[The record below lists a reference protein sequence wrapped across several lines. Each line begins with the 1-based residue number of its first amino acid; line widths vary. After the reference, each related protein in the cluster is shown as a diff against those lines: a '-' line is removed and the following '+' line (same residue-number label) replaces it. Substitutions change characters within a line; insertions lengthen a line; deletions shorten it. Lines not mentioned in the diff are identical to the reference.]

1 MKRARLL
8 LLGAYVAVYLLPLGV
23 RPLFVP
29 DEYRYAEI
37 PREMLDGGDWVV
49 PRLAGFRYFEKPVL
63 SYWISA
69 GSLALLGESAF
80 GLRLPSALA
89 AGLCAWLTALAVR
102 RASEDARA
110 SLLAAGVLLTSGLFF
125 GVATYKTLDSLFTL
139 GVTASLVCAFL
150 AGEGDGRRR
159 IALWALAGAAAG
171 AAFLTKGLLG
181 FALPA
186 IVLAPV
192 LTWERRWR
200 IALRHAWIAPL
211 TAIGVVLP
219 WSLAVA
225 HSDADFWP
233 WFFWNEHVRRFS
245 SQDAQHVAPVW
256 YYVPVLLGCAMPWVP
271 LWPAAVVG
279 LRARP
284 PTPLVR
290 FALCWLA
297 SPFLLF
303 SIARG
308 KLAIYL
314 LPCFPALAIL
324 TALGLRAELARSGR
338 WLRAGLLGLG
348 VAVGAAA
355 LAAAALRAAV
365 PRLVPVYG
373 PDEGAR
379 FAAVCV
385 AALVASLAWIAA
397 ARSRRP
403 DRVLALAALAAAPLF
418 LAYPFVVPE
427 VVLERKAPGALLTR
441 HADRMTGDALVVS
454 EARLAPAVSWHARRD
469 DLLVLGGIGEL
480 RYGAS
485 RPDSRS
491 RWLGRVSSLR
501 SMIEAQAPGR
511 RAVLIAD
518 QESYA
523 EWAPRLPPPSLV
535 DSLGNFVYAEYAS
548 AHD

>member
-8 LLGAYVAVYLLPLGV
+8 LFGAYVAVYLLPLGV

-63 SYWISA
+63 SYWVSA
-69 GSLALLGESAF
+69 GSLALLGDSAF
-80 GLRLPSALA
+80 ALRLPSALA

-102 RASEDARA
+102 RSSEDARA

-125 GVATYKTLDSLFTL
+125 GVATYKTLDSLFAL

-186 IVLAPV
+186 IVLAPY

-200 IALRHAWIAPL
+200 VALRHAWIAPV

-219 WSLAVA
+219 WSVA
-225 HSDADFWP
+225 IARGDADFWP

-245 SQDAQHVAPVW
+245 SPDAQHVAPVW
-256 YYVPVLLGCAMPWVP
+256 YYAPVLLGCAMPWVP
-271 LWPAAVVG
+271 LWPAAVLG
-279 LRARP
+279 LRSRP
-284 PTPLVR
+284 ATPLVR
-290 FALCWLA
+290 FALCGLVA
-297 SPFLLF
+297 PFLLF

-324 TALGLRAELARSGR
+324 TALGLCAALERSGR
-338 WLRAGLLGLG
+338 WLRAGLIGLG
-348 VAVGAAA
+348 VAMGVAT
-355 LAAAALRAAV
+355 LAGAALRTAV
-365 PRLVPVYG
+365 PRLAAVYG
-373 PDEGAR
+373 PGEGAR
-379 FAAVCV
+379 FAAVC
-385 AALVASLAWIAA
+385 AATLLASLAWIAA
-397 ARSRRP
+397 ARSRSP
-403 DRVLALAALAAAPLF
+403 DRVLALATLAATPLL
-418 LAYPFVVPE
+418 LAYPFVVPDA
-427 VVLERKAPGALLTR
+427 VLGRKAPGALLAR
-441 HADRMTGDALVVS
+441 HADRMTGDALLVS
-454 EARLAPAVSWHARRD
+454 QARLAPAVAWHARRD

-491 RWLGRVSSLR
+491 RWLGRVSPLR
-501 SMIEAQAPGR
+501 SLIETQPPGR
-511 RAVLIAD
+511 HAVLVAD
-518 QESYA
+518 QDAYA

-535 DSLGNFVYAEYAS
+535 DSLGEFVYAEYGS
-548 AHD
+548 THD

>member
-37 PREMLDGGDWVV
+37 PREMLAGGDWVV

-63 SYWISA
+63 SYWVSA
-69 GSLALLGESAF
+69 GSIALLGESAF

-89 AGLCAWLTALAVR
+89 AGICAWLIALCVR
-102 RASEDARA
+102 RSGEDAA
-110 SLLAAGVLLTSGLFF
+110 DSLLAAGVLLTSGLFF
-125 GVATYKTLDSLFTL
+125 GVATYKTLDALFTL

-150 AGEGDGRRR
+150 AGEGESRRR
-159 IALWALAGAAAG
+159 LVLWALAGAAAG

-181 FALPA
+181 FALPG
-186 IVLAPV
+186 IVLAPY

-200 IALRHAWIAPL
+200 DALRHAWIAPV

-219 WSLAVA
+219 WSLAIA
-225 HSDADFWP
+225 RGDADFWP
-233 WFFWNEHVRRFS
+233 YFIWNEHVRRFTS
-245 SQDAQHVAPVW
+245 EDAQHVAPVW
-256 YYVPVLLGCAMPWVP
+256 YYLPVLLGCAMPWVP
-271 LWPAAVVG
+271 LWPAAIAG

-284 PTPLVR
+284 RTPLVR
-290 FALCWLA
+290 FALCGLA

-348 VAVGAAA
+348 IAVGGAA
-355 LAAAALRAAV
+355 LALSALRLV
-365 PRLVPVYG
+365 QPQLVPVYG
-373 PDEGAR
+373 PAESAR
-379 FAAVCV
+379 LAGVCL
-385 AALVASLAWIAA
+385 AALLASLAWIAA
-397 ARSRRP
+397 ARSRSP
-403 DRVLALAALAAAPLF
+403 GRVLALAALAAAPLF
-418 LAYPFVVPE
+418 FAYPFVVPE
-427 VVLERKAPGALLTR
+427 VVLERKAPGALLAR

-454 EARLAPAVSWHARRD
+454 EARLAPAVSWHARRN

-485 RPDSRS
+485 RPDSRA
-491 RWLGRVSSLR
+491 RWLGRVAPLR
-501 SMIEAQAPGR
+501 GLIEAQPPGR

-518 QESYA
+518 RDSYA
-523 EWAPRLPPPSLV
+523 EWSKRLPPPSLE
-535 DSLGNFVYAEYAS
+535 DALGNFVYAEYTS
-548 AHD
+548 PRD

>member
-37 PREMLDGGDWVV
+37 PREMLAGGDWVV
-49 PRLAGFRYFEKPVL
+49 PRLAGFRYFEKPAL
-63 SYWISA
+63 SYWVSA
-69 GSLALLGESAF
+69 ASLALFGESAF

-89 AGLCAWLTALAVR
+89 AGLCAWLTALGVR
-102 RASEDARA
+102 RAGEGGGA
-110 SLLAAGVLLTSGLFF
+110 SILAAGVLLTSGLFF
-125 GVATYKTLDSLFTL
+125 GVATYKTLDALFTL

-150 AGEGDGRRR
+150 AGDGDGRRR
-159 IALWALAGAAAG
+159 LGLWALAGAAAG

-186 IVLAPV
+186 IVLAAF

-225 HSDADFWP
+225 RSDADFWP
-233 WFFWNEHVRRFS
+233 YFIWNEHVRRFAS
-245 SQDAQHVAPVW
+245 EDAQHVAPFW

-271 LWPAAVVG
+271 LWPAVIAG
-279 LRARP
+279 LRARTT
-284 PTPLVR
+284 TPLVR
-290 FALCWLA
+290 FALCGLVF
-297 SPFLLF
+297 PFGLF
-303 SIARG
+303 TIARG

-338 WLRAGLLGLG
+338 WLRAGLRAVAIAVAG
-348 VAVGAAA
+348 VSLA
-355 LAAAALRAAV
+355 LAVTRLV
-365 PRLVPVYG
+365 LPRVVPVYG
-373 PDEGAR
+373 PGEGSR
-379 FAAVCV
+379 FALVLL
-385 AALVASLAWIAA
+385 AALLASLTWIAA

-403 DRVLALAALAAAPLF
+403 DRVLALATLAAAPLY
-418 LAYPFVVPE
+418 LAYPFAVPDL
-427 VVLERKAPGALLTR
+427 VLERKAPGALLAR
-441 HADRMTGDALVVS
+441 HADRLTGDALVVS

-469 DLLVLGGIGEL
+469 DILVLGGIGEL

-485 RPDSRS
+485 RPDSQS
-491 RWLGRVSSLR
+491 RWLERVTTLR
-501 SMIEAQAPGR
+501 TLLEGQQPGR

-518 QESYA
+518 QDTYA

-535 DSLGNFVYAEYAS
+535 DSLGNFVYAEYTS
-548 AHD
+548 VRD

>member
-37 PREMLDGGDWVV
+37 PREMLAGGDWVV

-63 SYWISA
+63 SYWVSA
-69 GSLALLGESAF
+69 GSLALLGENAF

-89 AGLCAWLTALAVR
+89 AGLCAWLTAFVVR
-102 RASEDARA
+102 RAGEDARA

-125 GVATYKTLDSLFTL
+125 GVATYKTLDSIFTL

-159 IALWALAGAAAG
+159 LALWALAGAAAG

-186 IVLAPV
+186 IVLAPY

-200 IALRHAWIAPL
+200 DALRHSWIAPV

-225 HSDADFWP
+225 RSDADFWP
-233 WFFWNEHVRRFS
+233 YFFWNEHVRRFAS
-245 SQDAQHVAPVW
+245 DDAQHVAPFW
-256 YYVPVLLGCAMPWVP
+256 YYAPVLLGCAMPWTP

-284 PTPLVR
+284 TTSLVR
-290 FALCWLA
+290 LALCGLV

-324 TALGLRAELARSGR
+324 VAVGLRAELARSGR
-338 WLRAGLLGLG
+338 WLRAGLRVLA
-348 VAVGAAA
+348 VAVGGGTLGVVMLWLLSSRLIRVYQEGELARLILVA
-355 LAAAALRAAV
+355 LAASL
-365 PRLVPVYG
+365 
-373 PDEGAR
+373 
-379 FAAVCV
+379 
-385 AALVASLAWIAA
+385 ASLAWIAA

-403 DRVLALAALAAAPLF
+403 EHVLALATLAATPLF
-418 LAYPFVVPE
+418 LAYPFVVPDL
-427 VVLERKAPGALLTR
+427 VLERKAPGALLAR
-441 HADRMTGDALVVS
+441 HADRLTEGALVAS
-454 EARLAPAVSWHARRD
+454 AARLAPAVCWHARRD
-469 DLLVLGGIGEL
+469 DVLVLGGIGEL

-485 RPDSRS
+485 RPDSHS
-491 RWLGRVSSLR
+491 RWLGRVANFRSL
-501 SMIEAQAPGR
+501 IAEQGPGR
-511 RAVLIAD
+511 HAVLVAD
-518 QESYA
+518 LESYA
-523 EWAPRLPPPSLV
+523 QWAPRLPRPSV
-535 DSLGNFVYAEYAS
+535 EDSLGNFVYAEYTS
-548 AHD
+548 ARD

>member
-8 LLGAYVAVYLLPLGV
+8 LLGAYVAVYLLPLGA

-89 AGLCAWLTALAVR
+89 AGLCAWLTARCVR
-102 RASEDARA
+102 RSGEDARA
-110 SLLAAGVLLTSGLFF
+110 SLLAAAVLLTSGLFF
-125 GVATYKTLDSLFTL
+125 GVATYKTLDSLFAL

-150 AGEGDGRRR
+150 AGDGEGRRR
-159 IALWALAGAAAG
+159 LVLWALAGAAAG

-186 IVLAPV
+186 IVLAPY
-192 LTWERRWR
+192 LTWERRWSA
-200 IALRHAWIAPL
+200 ALRHAWIAPL

-225 HSDADFWP
+225 RSDADFWP

-245 SQDAQHVAPVW
+245 SQDAQHVAPLW

-271 LWPAAVVG
+271 LWPAAIVG
-279 LRARP
+279 LRARA
-284 PTPLVR
+284 PTPPVR
-290 FALCWLA
+290 FALCGLVA
-297 SPFLLF
+297 PFLLF

-324 TALGLRAELARSGR
+324 TALGLRAELLRSGR
-338 WLRAGLLGLG
+338 WLRAGLLAMG
-348 VAVGAAA
+348 VAVGGAA
-355 LAAAALRAAV
+355 LACAALRAAV
-365 PRLVPVYG
+365 PRLALVYG

-379 FAAVCV
+379 LAAVCV
-385 AALVASLAWIAA
+385 AALLAALCWIAA
-397 ARSRRP
+397 ARSRQP
-403 DRVLALAALAAAPLF
+403 DRMLALAALAATPLL
-418 LAYPFVVPE
+418 LAYPFVVPQA
-427 VVLERKAPGALLTR
+427 VLLRKAPGALLAR

-469 DLLVLGGIGEL
+469 DVLVLGGIGEL

-491 RWLGRVSSLR
+491 RWLGRVAALR
-501 SMIEAQAPGR
+501 GLIQAQPPGR
-511 RAVLIAD
+511 HAVLIAD
-518 QESYA
+518 QQSYA
-523 EWAPRLPPPSLV
+523 EWSKRLPRPSLE
-535 DSLGNFVYAEYAS
+535 DSLGDFVYAEYTRER
-548 AHD
+548 D